1 MNGTAFTVTPSG
13 GPLGAE
19 VAGLDLAVPIPAP
32 IIEELNA
39 AFHRHLVLLFRRQQ
53 LTADT
58 LIAFGRQFGR
68 LHATEGVAYG
78 AKPAGTPPEIEILSN
93 LPEDAVP
100 DGARPADEATWHT
113 DMSMYEIPAAASIA
127 HAVEVPA
134 GTGLIRFTNLYRAFE
149 TLPDDLERAVRGRRS
164 LHDAAYTAMGE
175 IRGGYAPVEDR
186 SRGPGAC
193 HPVLRRHPETGRTAL
208 YLGRRGYGYLEGYSV
223 AESDRLLD
231 ALWRHMTRPE
241 LVWTH
246 EWRNGDVVMWDNRC
260 CAHMRTAF
268 DPRLRRRLLRV
279 TVEGDRP
286 QAANGAAGDGGS
298 QQ

>member
-1 MNGTAFTVTPSG
+1 MTARAVTVTPSG

-19 VAGLDLAVPIPAP
+19 VAGLDLGVPTPAP
-32 IIEELNA
+32 VLDEINA
-39 AFHRHLVLLFRRQQ
+39 AFHRHLVLLFRGQR
-53 LTADT
+53 LTEDT

-68 LHATEGVAYG
+68 LHATGGVAYG
-78 AKPAGTPPEIEILSN
+78 AKPEGTPPEIEILSN

-100 DGARPADEATWHT
+100 EGARPADEATWHT
-113 DMSMYEIPAAASIA
+113 DMSMYEVPAAASIA
-127 HAVEVPA
+127 YAVEVPA

-149 TLPDDLERAVRGRRS
+149 TLPDALERAVRGRRS

-175 IRGGYAPVEDR
+175 VRGGYAPVEDR
-186 SRGPGAC
+186 SCGPGAR

-208 YLGRRGYGYLEGYSV
+208 YLGRRGYGYIEGYGV

-231 ALWRHMTRPE
+231 ALWRHMTRQE
-241 LVWTH
+241 LVWAH

-286 QAANGAAGDGGS
+286 QAPEDATGGG
-298 QQ
+298 

>member
-1 MNGTAFTVTPSG
+1 MNGAAVAVTPSG

-19 VAGLDLAVPIPAP
+19 VAGLDLATPMSAP
-32 IIEELNA
+32 IFEELSA
-39 AFHRHLVLLFRRQQ
+39 AFHRHLVLLFRGQR

-58 LIAFGRQFGR
+58 LIAFGRRFGP
-68 LHATEGVAYG
+68 LHATGGVAYG
-78 AKPAGTPPEIEILSN
+78 AKPEGTPPEIEILSN

-100 DGARPADEATWHT
+100 EGARPADEATWHT

-127 HAVEVPA
+127 YAVEVPA
-134 GTGLIRFTNLYRAFE
+134 GTGLIRFTNLYRACE
-149 TLPDDLERAVRGRRS
+149 TLPVHLERAVRGRRS

-175 IRGGYAPVEDR
+175 IRGGYAPVGDR
-186 SRGPGAC
+186 SRGPGAR
-193 HPVLRRHPETGRTAL
+193 HPVLRRHPETGRAAL
-208 YLGRRGYGYLEGYSV
+208 YLGRRGYGYIEGYSV

-286 QAANGAAGDGGS
+286 QAAEDATGDGGAL
-298 QQ
+298 Q

>member
-1 MNGTAFTVTPSG
+1 MNGTAVAVTPSG

-19 VAGLDLAVPIPAP
+19 VAGLDLAAPMSAP
-32 IIEELNA
+32 ILEELSA
-39 AFHRHLVLLFRRQQ
+39 AFHRHLVLLFRGQR

-58 LIAFGRQFGR
+58 LIAFGRRFGP
-68 LHATEGVAYG
+68 LHATGGVAYG
-78 AKPAGTPPEIEILSN
+78 AKPEGTPPEIEILSN

-100 DGARPADEATWHT
+100 EGARPADEATWHT

-127 HAVEVPA
+127 YAVEVPA
-134 GTGLIRFTNLYRAFE
+134 GTGLIRFTNLYQAFE
-149 TLPDDLERAVRGRRS
+149 TLPDGLAGAVRGRRS

-186 SRGPGAC
+186 TRGPGAH

-208 YLGRRGYGYLEGYSV
+208 YLGRRGYGYIEGYSV

-241 LVWTH
+241 FVWTH
-246 EWRNGDVVMWDNRC
+246 EWRDGDVVMWDNRC
-260 CAHMRTAF
+260 CTHMRTAF

-279 TVEGDRP
+279 TVEGERP
-286 QAANGAAGDGGS
+286 QGPEDATVHEGPLP
-298 QQ
+298 

>member
-1 MNGTAFTVTPSG
+1 MTARAVTVTPSG

-19 VAGLDLAVPIPAP
+19 VAGLDLGVSAPAP
-32 IIEELNA
+32 VLDEINA
-39 AFHRHLVLLFRRQQ
+39 AFHRHLVLLFRGQR

-68 LHATEGVAYG
+68 LHATGGVAYG
-78 AKPAGTPPEIEILSN
+78 AKPEGTPPEIEILSN

-100 DGARPADEATWHT
+100 EGARPADEATWHT
-113 DMSMYEIPAAASIA
+113 DMSMYEVPAAASIA
-127 HAVEVPA
+127 YAVEVPA
-134 GTGLIRFTNLYRAFE
+134 GTGRIRFTNLYRAFE
-149 TLPDDLERAVRGRRS
+149 TLPDELERAVRGRRS

-175 IRGGYAPVEDR
+175 VRGGYAPVADR
-186 SRGPGAC
+186 SCGPGAR

-208 YLGRRGYGYLEGYSV
+208 YLGRRGYGYIEGYGI

-286 QAANGAAGDGGS
+286 QAPEDATRDRGALP
-298 QQ
+298 

>member
-1 MNGTAFTVTPSG
+1 MTARAVTVTPSG

-19 VAGLDLAVPIPAP
+19 VAGLDLGVPAP
-32 IIEELNA
+32 APVLDEINA
-39 AFHRHLVLLFRRQQ
+39 AFHRHLVLLFRGQAAHRGH
-53 LTADT
+53 AD
-58 LIAFGRQFGR
+58 R
-68 LHATEGVAYG
+68 LRPAVRPAARDRGVAYG
-78 AKPAGTPPEIEILSN
+78 AKPEGTPPEIEILSN

-100 DGARPADEATWHT
+100 EGARPADEATWHT
-113 DMSMYEIPAAASIA
+113 DMSMYEVPAAASIA
-127 HAVEVPA
+127 YAVEVPA

-149 TLPDDLERAVRGRRS
+149 TLPDELERAVRGRRS

-175 IRGGYAPVEDR
+175 VRGGYAPVEDR
-186 SRGPGAC
+186 SCGPGAR

-208 YLGRRGYGYLEGYSV
+208 YLGRRGYGYIEGYGI

-268 DPRLRRRLLRV
+268 DPRLRRAPV
-279 TVEGDRP
+279 AGHGGGRP
-286 QAANGAAGDGGS
+286 AAGAGGRHP
-298 QQ
+298 